1 MAALTPLD
9 GGGIKTSR
17 ASLIGGIAVAIG
29 VFVLWL
35 ALARDLGAQ
44 GFAPLMSGAVVGGLI
59 GVWIWRADL

>member
-9 GGGIKTSR
+9 DGAIKTSR

-29 VFVLWL
+29 VFVLWFVL
-35 ALARDLGAQ
+35 SRDLGLE
-44 GFAPLMSGAVVGGLI
+44 GFASLASGALVSALI